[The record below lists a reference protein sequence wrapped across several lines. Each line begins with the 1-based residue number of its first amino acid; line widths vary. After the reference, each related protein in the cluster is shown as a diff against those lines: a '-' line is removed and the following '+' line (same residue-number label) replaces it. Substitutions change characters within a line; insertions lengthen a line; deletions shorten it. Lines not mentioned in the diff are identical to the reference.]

1 MPVLREELIVDRP
14 LQEVWEFISDFAN
27 SEAWDPG
34 VASARKVTEGDV
46 RVGTRYALQVV
57 FNGKEMPMTYEVTE
71 YEPTRR
77 VVLHGD
83 GSPITAVDDIRF
95 TATPEGGTKITEQLA
110 PVFRTASWTVLN
122 TGKPS
127 MVVPPLPGVIPPTM
141 LVPYSRQAMAWKVPC
156 FPRP

>member
-1 MPVLREELIVDRP
+1 MPMLREELIVDRP

-46 RVGTRYALQVV
+46 RVGTCYALQVV

-95 TATPEGGTKITEQLA
+95 TATPDGGTKIDYVADLRLKGVLKIAA
-110 PVFRTASWTVLN
+110 PLLRGKFAE
-122 TGKPS
+122 TGRAAIEGMRAALS
-127 MVVPPLPGVIPPTM
+127 
-141 LVPYSRQAMAWKVPC
+141 A
-156 FPRP
+156 